1 MTENPYSP
9 SICKCFLFYCLNLL
23 LAQFNKLH
31 PGTLKNSTPED
42 QTEGKNDKSLNPRSI
57 GRKKIETPRHKNH
70 LKTRLHEPST
80 LLGFPDQAKIF
91 QHPRFLTYH
100 SIPLEE
106 VA

>member
-42 QTEGKNDKSLNPRSI
+42 QTEGKNDKILKSQIHRQ
-57 GRKKIETPRHKNH
+57 KKN
-70 LKTRLHEPST
+70 
-80 LLGFPDQAKIF
+80 
-91 QHPRFLTYH
+91 
-100 SIPLEE
+100 
-106 VA
+106 